1 MNKYYY
7 FYKLECND
15 SNCKEVYIGKTTS
28 IYNRLH
34 AHKNNCNN
42 SNIISYNCKVYKFI
56 RANGGWDNWLMYIID
71 EGTYSKEESKKIER
85 KYIEKYGTL
94 NQQFPGR
101 TTKEYELKNKDII
114 RSQKKIYRL
123 KNKEKYKAI
132 NKAYYLKNKEKY
144 KEYRLNN
151 KDKKKEYDKLYCLK
165 NKDKKN
171 AYQKQYRLINKK

>member
-1 MNKYYY
+1 MNKKYYY

-71 EGTYSKEESKKIER
+71 EGTYSKEESITIER

-94 NQQFPGR
+94 NCDIPGR
-101 TTKEYELKNKDII
+101 SKKVYNRQYFIKNKE
-114 RSQKKIYRL
+114 KIKAYRL
-123 KNKEKYKAI
+123 KNKEK
-132 NKAYYLKNKEKY
+132 NKACQKA
-144 KEYRLNN
+144 YR
-151 KDKKKEYDKLYCLK
+151 LK
-165 NKDKKN
+165 NKDKIIEYRIKN
-171 AYQKQYRLINKK
+171 KDKIKAYQKQYRLKNKK